1 MRKKAISLLMT
12 LILLTVSGVPVCA
25 METGGK
31 AGPNS
36 QFQIMLVNVDDAEA
50 YLNFSGDRA
59 ECSSVIDGKSGTSKI
74 TANAYLKR
82 VKGNTKTV
90 VKSWTGLSASGE
102 SFYFNKSY
110 YVSSGYTYEFEINAH
125 VYRNGQVENISV
137 TDSDYCG

>member
-59 ECSSVIDGKSGTSKI
+59 DCSSVIDGKSGTPI
-74 TANAYLKR
+74 
-82 VKGNTKTV
+82 
-90 VKSWTGLSASGE
+90 
-102 SFYFNKSY
+102 
-110 YVSSGYTYEFEINAH
+110 
-125 VYRNGQVENISV
+125 
-137 TDSDYCG
+137 